1 MKFAKFLFAFLL
13 NVQILSGQQPS
24 YFTIG
29 KEQFEGVQIYNVIQD
44 KKHNYW
50 FATDQGFYKYD
61 SHTFERVDC
70 DGMKG
75 LSAFGFVI
83 NRTGTI
89 FCHNL
94 NHQIL
99 KIENGF
105 CSVFYE
111 LSESERSSD
120 MSLSVTPENNLVV
133 IARIPLILDVNG
145 KKLNSNTDY
154 HGSYGF
160 PFHTQTGA
168 IICHAPGKDAVL
180 EISKTTFSL
189 KPIKN
194 SLQKTPGQL
203 SFFRVNKRTFAISN
217 HNKTVYGFNEEDYE
231 LLPLTHQPLLK
242 TQEFMRFYNI
252 NNQIWIAGTSEGVRK
267 LEGDSCEEISEHM
280 YSDYYI
286 SHMYKDH
293 EGNILLST
301 FNRGVLVIPDPEILD
316 VISLPGKQSIV
327 SVHRDNQLGM
337 ILGSTQ
343 GELIALKNGTFQS
356 LSNTG
361 KKPLLSINS
370 WINFPYVIYDDGEIK
385 AYHKQSGKII
395 QVSEGSLKD
404 AALMDS
410 TTIYLALNSGIRK
423 IIHAGSNTFENEVIP
438 ALKLRTYA
446 IEVEPGT
453 KNIFVASSDGL
464 RIIKQDGK
472 IEQPVFDGINLFAND
487 IFSDKKLLCVATKK
501 NGLLY
506 FKNGKVIHRFFPKI
520 NQKEVE
526 IYKLILVNNKLYA
539 NSSQGFIVLDST
551 GTTLGKLNRVQGFSN
566 NKIYDFEIIG
576 NEIWLIHSRGLQK
589 INIRSLLD
597 LKKEKPVLEIST
609 VTVNNKIVENNLIRG
624 VFKSDQRKIRFTLSS
639 PTLRNKEN
647 IRYYYKLMGYE
658 NNWLIAGY
666 DENEIAY
673 NALAPGDYTFTAKAE
688 NQGTYSETKR
698 YAFSIAVPFYYSW
711 WFVSLEFLFFLI
723 LVVLVYKWQL
733 RSQRRKSEQQGEL
746 NASKLTAIQSQ
757 MNPHFIF
764 NALNSIQD
772 LILKGDVENSYSY
785 ITTFSNMVRK
795 TLKYSERDFIDVS
808 QELKL
813 LELYLSL
820 EKLRF
825 KKDLD
830 YVINTEQ
837 VDELMIPPLLI
848 QPFVENSLVH
858 GLLHKEGKKKLTITM
873 RLGEMCV
880 CTIEDNGVGRE
891 KAKLIKQRQRAEHE
905 SFSGRAI
912 QKRFE
917 ILSKTFQGNFGYM
930 YEDLYE
936 GDKVSG
942 TRVTLHI
949 PIKRKF

>member
-1 MKFAKFLFAFLL
+1 MKIAKLLFAFLL
-13 NVQILSGQQPS
+13 NAQILSAQQAS

-29 KEQFEGVQIYNVIQD
+29 KEQFEGVQIYDVIQD

-61 SHTFERVDC
+61 SHTFENVDC

-83 NRTGTI
+83 NKTGTI

-120 MSLSVTPENNLVV
+120 MSLATTEENNLVA
-133 IARIPLILDVNG
+133 IARIPLILDMKG
-145 KKLNSNTDY
+145 KKLNSYTD
-154 HGSYGF
+154 HPDSYGF
-160 PFHTQTGA
+160 PFHTQAGA
-168 IICHAPGKDAVL
+168 IICHASGNNAIL
-180 EISKTTFSL
+180 EITKTTLSL
-189 KPIKN
+189 KPLKN
-194 SLQKTPGQL
+194 SSQKTPGPL
-203 SFFRVNKRTFAISN
+203 RFFRINNQTFAVSN
-217 HNKTVYGFNEEDYE
+217 HNKTVYLFNERNYE
-231 LLPLTHQPLLK
+231 LLPLTHQPLLQ
-242 TQEFMRFYNI
+242 TQEFMRFYNVD
-252 NNQIWIAGTSEGVRK
+252 NQIWIAGVAAGVRK
-267 LEGDSCEEISEHM
+267 LEGDSCEHVSAHM
-280 YSDYYI
+280 YPDYFI
-286 SHMYKDH
+286 SHIYKDH
-293 EGNILLST
+293 EGNLILST
-301 FNRGVLVIPDPEILD
+301 FNRGVLVIPDPDIQD
-316 VISLPGKQSIV
+316 VIVLPGKQSIV
-327 SVHRDNQLGM
+327 SVHRDNQLGL

-343 GELIALKNGTFQS
+343 GELISLKNGTFQT
-356 LSNTG
+356 LSNAG
-361 KKPLLSINS
+361 KKPLLSTNS
-370 WINFPYVIYDDGEIK
+370 WPNFPYVIYDDGQIK
-385 AYHKQSGKII
+385 AYHKQSGKITA
-395 QVSEGSLKD
+395 VSEGSLKD
-404 AALMDS
+404 AALLDS

-423 IIHAGSNTFENEVIP
+423 IRYTGSSTFESELISS
-438 ALKLRTYA
+438 LKIRTYA

-453 KNIFVASSDGL
+453 RHIFVASSDGL
-464 RIIKQDGK
+464 RIIKQDGQ
-472 IEQPVFDGINLFAND
+472 IEQPALDGINLFAND
-487 IFSDKKLLCVATKK
+487 IFSDKNLLCVATKK
-501 NGLLY
+501 NGVLF
-506 FKNGKVIHRFFPKI
+506 FKNGKITRRFLPKI
-520 NQKEVE
+520 NQKDVE
-526 IYKLILVNNKLYA
+526 IYKLIVLNHKLYA
-539 NSSQGFIVLDST
+539 NSSQGFIVLDSN
-551 GTTLGKLNRVQGFSN
+551 GTILGKLNRVQGFSS
-566 NKIYDFEIIG
+566 NKIYDFEITG
-576 NEIWLIHSRGLQK
+576 DDIWLIHSRGLQK
-589 INIRSLLD
+589 INVRSLLD
-597 LKKEKPVLEIST
+597 LKKEKPVLEISA
-609 VTVNNKIVENNLIRG
+609 VTVNDEPVENTFAKG
-624 VFKSDQRKIRFTLSS
+624 VFKSDRRKIRFTLSS

-647 IRYYYKLMGYE
+647 IRYHYKLVGYE
-658 NNWLIAGY
+658 TNWLIAGY
-666 DENEIAY
+666 DDHEIAY
-673 NALAPGDYTFTAKAE
+673 NALAPGDYTFTVKAE
-688 NQGTYSETKR
+688 NQGTYSETKH
-698 YAFSIAVPFYYSW
+698 YIFSISVPFYYSW
-711 WFVSLEFLFFLI
+711 WFISLEFLSFFI

-733 RSQRRKSEQQGEL
+733 RNQRRKSEQQGEL

-795 TLKYSERDFIDVS
+795 TLKYSERDFIEIS

-830 YVINTEQ
+830 YVIQTEQ
-837 VDELMIPPLLI
+837 VDELMIPPLLV

-858 GLLHKEGKKKLTITM
+858 GLLHKEGKKKLTITIT
-873 RLGEMCV
+873 LGEMCV

-917 ILSKTFQGNFGYM
+917 ILSKTFQGDFGYV